1 MILDRD
7 LVISNQSNW
16 KGMNFLKNTN
26 KIISILAG
34 VVTFILFNVTFAPYS
49 YPAFM
54 PFLIGG
60 GVYFAANTVLNTDEK
75 KVKKIESK
83 PEVKKIPKLKVDML
97 TDEMELKA
105 MMDEAYKDL
114 LQIRKGYMEAK
125 HKSIQEKGEKLF
137 NTGVNIF
144 EHLRKNPAKIR
155 QARRYLTYYLDTA
168 ANIMNKYI
176 GFIET
181 KLHDSELEDI
191 YQKTDKALDIL
202 NEAFNKQFVKL
213 LQNEM
218 MDMDVDIK
226 VLEDTLRTEG

>member
-1 MILDRD
+1 
-7 LVISNQSNW
+7 
-16 KGMNFLKNTN
+16 MNFLKNIN
-26 KIISILAG
+26 RIISILAG
-34 VVTFILFNVTFAPYS
+34 AVTFVLFSVTFAPYT
-49 YPAFM
+49 PTII
-54 PFLIGG
+54 PVIL
-60 GVYFAANTVLNTDEK
+60 GVGVFFAANTVLNMDAT
-75 KVKKIESK
+75 KVKKIESR
-83 PEVKKIPKLKVDML
+83 PDVKKIPKLKVDML

-105 MMDEAYKDL
+105 MMDDAYEDL
-114 LQIRKGYMEAK
+114 LQIQKGYRGAK

-137 NTGVNIF
+137 KTGVNIF

-168 ANIMNKYI
+168 ASIMNKYV
-176 GFIET
+176 GFIDT